1 MTVSN
6 GLVTA
11 SGYAAMLDEPNQQ
24 VQLAALVEINKVCRS
39 NLLSSHT
46 PLGRR

>member
-1 MTVSN
+1 MTVSG

-24 VQLAALVEINKVCRS
+24 VQLAALVEINKVRNTDLDPFDIHLDC
-39 NLLSSHT
+39 
-46 PLGRR
+46 